1 MLEFH
6 PEIEQRADKWADL
19 TILVCSIVIFST
31 GGIVLI
37 LWFIGFFNYI
47 NPGQKLIPM
56 ADETALLFLVFG
68 SIFAFYRE
76 GQKNRILHFVI
87 SFFAAL
93 LFISSLLILT
103 DIATGNTFNLRN
115 FLGLQSVMVESIQS
129 GTMSFLTAIC
139 FILISLALLMLQR
152 KSEQISAIFSAL
164 TLFIGYINI
173 VGYVYKVPI
182 LYGGSTIPMALL
194 TTLLFMIS
202 SVGLLVAAGKQ
213 TYPIKYFVG
222 ESFLAKLLRVL
233 IPAIFIL
240 SQVQGFVLSLYS
252 GSFGSSFGLVN
263 SISTIL
269 VLLLSGIVIFSISR
283 SIGTSIDKN
292 IADLKKAEEKIRES
306 EENFRKIFENNSAA
320 IAIIEQD
327 TTIVMVNDQYCML
340 SGYTPEEVI
349 GRSWTQLIPP
359 QDLERLKEFNQ
370 QLLAYPVY
378 SPKSSEFT
386 FYHRNGKVRDVAMWV
401 TILWNGKIL
410 ASFVD
415 ISDRKIEEQK
425 LSQFAAVV
433 ESANDIIIS
442 KNLEGIITSWN
453 RGAEL
458 AYGYCASEMIG
469 KPVYLLAPPGSEDQM
484 IQILEKIKSGISF
497 EHFETTRQ
505 KKDGQLIE
513 VSISVSPIKNGEGEI
528 IGASAIG
535 HDISVRKKIEEE
547 LRSNTEQLI
556 RINAEKDKLFSI
568 IAHDLRSPFSGILGL
583 TDAMA
588 NDLPNLS
595 LEEIQEIST
604 VLHKSANNLYNLLE
618 NLLEWSYMQRG
629 FTNFDPIKFWLRP
642 RIDEDLRLSIDAAA
656 KKEIEIAFDIPD
668 DLHVFSDSNMF
679 GSIIRNITNNAVKF
693 TPKGGKVIISAKSVN
708 GKNVEISVQDTGIG
722 MSKYILDNL
731 FSIDVNTARKGTD
744 GESSTGLGLIICKD
758 FIEKHDGKLWV
769 ESEEGKGSVFRF
781 TLPSEMND

>member
-6 PEIEQRADKWADL
+6 PEKGQSADKLADL
-19 TILVCSIVIFST
+19 TMLFCGVVTAFT

-37 LWFIGFFNYI
+37 LWVLGFFNHI
-47 NPGQKLIPM
+47 HPGQRLIPM
-56 ADETALLFLVFG
+56 ADETAMLFLVFG

-76 GQKNRILHFVI
+76 GQKNRILHFAI
-87 SFFAAL
+87 SFIAAL

-129 GTMSFLTAIC
+129 GTMSFLSAIC
-139 FILISLALLMLQR
+139 FILIFLALLVLQC
-152 KSEQISAIFSAL
+152 KSKQISVIFSAL
-164 TLFIGYINI
+164 TLFIGYIVL
-173 VGYVYKVPI
+173 VGYEYKVPI
-182 LYGGSTIPMALL
+182 LYGGSVIPMALL
-194 TTLLFMIS
+194 SSLLFITAS
-202 SVGLLVAAGKQ
+202 IGLLVAAGKQ

-222 ESFLAKLLRVL
+222 DSFMAKLLRVL

-252 GSFGSSFGLVN
+252 GTFGSSFGLIN
-263 SISTIL
+263 GISTIF
-269 VLLLSGIVIFSISR
+269 VLLISGIVIFSISR
-283 SIGTSIDKN
+283 SIGNSIDKN
-292 IADLKKAEEKIRES
+292 FADLKKAEEKIRES

-320 IAIIEQD
+320 IAIIEQNK
-327 TTIVMVNDQYCML
+327 TVVMVNDQFCKI
-340 SGYTPEEVI
+340 SGYCKDEMT
-349 GRSWTQLIPP
+349 GMSWTQLIPP
-359 QDLERLKEFNQ
+359 KDLERLKEFNQ
-370 QLLAYPVY
+370 QLLANPIH

-386 FYHRNGKVRDVAMWV
+386 FYHRNGNIRNVAMWV
-401 TILWNGKIL
+401 TMLWNGKLL

-415 ISDRKIEEQK
+415 MTDRKIEEQK

-442 KNLEGIITSWN
+442 KTLEGIITSWN

-469 KPVYLLAPPGSEDQM
+469 QPVNLLAPPESEDQM
-484 IQILEKIKSGISF
+484 LQILEKIKSGISF
-497 EHFETTRQ
+497 EHFESTRQ
-505 KKDGQLIE
+505 RKDGQLIE

-528 IGASAIG
+528 IGASTIG

-547 LRSNTEQLI
+547 LRSKTEQLI

-595 LEEIQEIST
+595 LVEIQEISI
-604 VLHKSANNLYNLLE
+604 VLHKSVNNLYNLLE

-629 FTNFDPIKFWLRP
+629 FTNFDPTNFFLHP
-642 RIDEDLRLSIDAAA
+642 RIIECLGLSIAAAA
-656 KKEIEIAFDIPD
+656 KKEIEIAFDIPN
-668 DLHVFSDSNMF
+668 DLQVFSDSNMF

-693 TPKGGKVIISAKSVN
+693 TPKRGKVILSAKLVD
-708 GKNVEISVQDTGIG
+708 GKNIEISVQDTGIG
-722 MSKYILDNL
+722 MSKFILDNL
-731 FSIDVNTARKGTD
+731 FSIDVNTGRKGTG

-769 ESEEGKGSVFRF
+769 ESEEGKGSIFRF
-781 TLPSEMND
+781 TIPSKMND